1 MVTTRKSSNTAA
13 AASASTDNSSRS
25 LRSDTK
31 AAEVAQKEVSQE
43 TGGAAGVSKAQ
54 CKGAKAAKEKKKK
67 AQSMKT
73 SIQRLEEDQNAN
85 SPRNLTPAE
94 KVLVEE
100 NISIAPPPR
109 TMKNTGSIKQAQA
122 SFSGTK
128 DTLNEEETLMPLE
141 SQADVGSVKQAN
153 ISVTSENTRSIKK
166 TSTSVSENKET
177 FNEEESSMRSQMA
190 TESSKQTH
198 VFASGSKDTLNE
210 EETLLSLGSQ
220 GAVESMKQTNNSAE
234 EEALQPL
241 GSQLQDM
248 ALSSKKSEKYIEHTE
263 SSSEKENNNKSSE
276 SESSE
281 SEDGD
286 NAVMDVVEKENVNKS
301 SESESSESGHGADV
315 AMDVDITPKK
325 AKPVL
330 KHGRAPSSPHAK
342 SSDIRSASKVS
353 RCSISHSSATST
365 LSEISSDYL
374 QGASHIVGGF
384 SRGHAAGNTYNY
396 GDEEEDP
403 FITAPDTKGD
413 IRLFFKSDTTDPD
426 FVIMDQQPSSDFHDV
441 LETLGNIYSPVAKR
455 NSRISIRENGYWSL
469 KGKYLNISQKQKPI
483 SAHWKLSDQNKYFIE
498 VLADGANIEQKS
510 ESTGLMVSKPS
521 GSSSKLLDSSESP
534 EDIAKAMIISH
545 FNIPEHL
552 FKKSSKEQDIRATY
566 EKYEIIEN
574 IWNNHQPDLSA
585 IGAVSKSKV
594 DKKQIIS
601 LLIAPS
607 TYYSYASN
615 VFPLLHYYPEMMSWM
630 KWEEDIDTNKVWK
643 SKKADFVDL
652 LSILEGKRDAIENE
666 SQRREVESE
675 EDPESEEE
683 VVKKNKGKG
692 KQREDK
698 GNKGKSKDD
707 KEGKEKSK
715 RSHRKDKGKSKQ
727 L

>member
-1 MVTTRKSSNTAA
+1 MHHYHTTTSHRITTTTTTSHHTTTTTTSYHTTTTTTSYRTTTTSLLNTTTSTTSYRPPRHVPHHHLAPQHRHLHYLISTRGMYCTTSTSLLNTAT
-13 AASASTDNSSRS
+13 STTSYRPEACNTPPPPPRTAPPPPQ
-25 LRSDTK
+25 LPHINQWRNK
-31 AAEVAQKEVSQE
+31 RWR
-43 TGGAAGVSKAQ
+43 TGGI
-54 CKGAKAAKEKKKK
+54 
-67 AQSMKT
+67 T
-73 SIQRLEEDQNAN
+73 
-85 SPRNLTPAE
+85 AE

-100 NISIAPPPR
+100 NISIAPPPC

-263 SSSEKENNNKSSE
+263 SS
-276 SESSE
+276 
-281 SEDGD
+281 
-286 NAVMDVVEKENVNKS
+286 
-301 SESESSESGHGADV
+301 
-315 AMDVDITPKK
+315 
-325 AKPVL
+325 
-330 KHGRAPSSPHAK
+330 
-342 SSDIRSASKVS
+342 
-353 RCSISHSSATST
+353 
-365 LSEISSDYL
+365 EIPE
-374 QGASHIVGGF
+374 F
-384 SRGHAAGNTYNY
+384 
-396 GDEEEDP
+396 P
-403 FITAPDTKGD
+403 F
-413 IRLFFKSDTTDPD
+413 
-426 FVIMDQQPSSDFHDV
+426 
-441 LETLGNIYSPVAKR
+441 
-455 NSRISIRENGYWSL
+455 
-469 KGKYLNISQKQKPI
+469 KQKPI

-545 FNIPEHL
+545 FNIPERL

-585 IGAVSKSKV
+585 IGAASKSKV

-643 SKKADFVDL
+643 SKKANFVNL

-675 EDPESEEE
+675 EDPER
-683 VVKKNKGKG
+683 KG

>member
-1 MVTTRKSSNTAA
+1 MSNIQHHEPEVTTRKSSNTAA

-31 AAEVAQKEVSQE
+31 AAEVAQKEASQE

-54 CKGAKAAKEKKKK
+54 GKGAKAAKEKKKK
-67 AQSMKT
+67 GSK
-73 SIQRLEEDQNAN
+73 
-85 SPRNLTPAE
+85 AE
-94 KVLVEE
+94 KVPVEE

-153 ISVTSENTRSIKK
+153 ISVTSKNTRSIKK

-220 GAVESMKQTNNSAE
+220 GAMESMKQTNNSAE

-248 ALSSKKSEKYIEHTE
+248 TLSSKKSEKYIEYTE

-286 NAVMDVVEKENVNKS
+286 NAVMDVVEKEN
-301 SESESSESGHGADV
+301 
-315 AMDVDITPKK
+315 K

-330 KHGRAPSSPHAK
+330 KHSHAPSSPHAK

-353 RCSISHSSATST
+353 RRSISHSSATST

-374 QGASHIVGGF
+374 QGASRTVGGF
-384 SRGHAAGNTYNY
+384 SRGHAAGNIYNY
-396 GDEEEDP
+396 GDEEE
-403 FITAPDTKGD
+403 ASDTKGD

-455 NSRISIRENGYWSL
+455 NSQISIRENGYWSL

-498 VLADGANIEQKS
+498 FLADGANIEQKS

-521 GSSSKLLDSSESP
+521 GFSSKLLDSSESP
-534 EDIAKAMIISH
+534 EDIAKAIIISH

-552 FKKSSKEQDIRATY
+552 FKKSSKEQDICATY

-585 IGAVSKSKV
+585 IGAASKSKV

-615 VFPLLHYYPEMMSWM
+615 VFPLLHYYPEVMSWM
-630 KWEEDIDTNKVWK
+630 KREEDIDTNKVWK
-643 SKKADFVDL
+643 SKKANFINL

-698 GNKGKSKDD
+698 GNKGKSKDE

>member
-31 AAEVAQKEVSQE
+31 AAEVAQKEASQE

-54 CKGAKAAKEKKKK
+54 GKGAKAAKEKKKK
-67 AQSMKT
+67 GSKKT

-315 AMDVDITPKK
+315 AMYVDITPKK

-330 KHGRAPSSPHAK
+330 KRGRAPSSPHAK

-353 RCSISHSSATST
+353 RRSISHSSATST

-384 SRGHAAGNTYNY
+384 SRGRAAGNTYNY

-441 LETLGNIYSPVAKR
+441 LETLGNIYSP
-455 NSRISIRENGYWSL
+455 SEIPEFPF
-469 KGKYLNISQKQKPI
+469 KQKPI

-545 FNIPEHL
+545 FNIPERL
-552 FKKSSKEQDIRATY
+552 FKKSSKEQDIHATY

-630 KWEEDIDTNKVWK
+630 KREKDIDTNKVWK
-643 SKKADFVDL
+643 SKKANFVNL